1 MFNLAKSRIYSPSR
15 NLKDNQI
22 KELPPEVFQ
31 NNTEL
36 AVL

>member
-15 NLKDNQI
+15 NLEYNQI
-22 KELPPEVFQ
+22 KELPSEVFQ